1 MNNAD
6 FYKLLGDG
14 PTLPEGTATAVKL
27 KFPWQFA
34 ALLQACP
41 DTASVVALTAA
52 NPKLAQQYAMQEA
65 AYEAL
70 GAPNWLQRAVDAAA
84 DDDETRLMIE
94 TAEPAVRAEYV
105 GTLALAEYDQDQ
117 LCARYRELILGEMQ

>member
-6 FYKLLGDG
+6 FYKLLGDA
-14 PTLPEGTATAVKL
+14 PTLPEDTATAVKL
-27 KFPWQFA
+27 KHVWQFA

-41 DTASVVALTAA
+41 DTPSIGSLTAA

-70 GAPNWLQRAVDAAA
+70 GAPNWLERAVDDAA

-94 TAEPAVRAEYV
+94 TADASVRAEYV
-105 GTLALAEYDQDQ
+105 GTLALAEYDQEQ
-117 LCARYRELILGEMQ
+117 LCARYRELILGELQ